1 MDKTL
6 FNSTLPVIIT
16 ELKPASSHVARQ
28 AKSTPM
34 ASFQI
39 ASAQGQSRGSIDSSL
54 SSLDS
59 LTSRSTPESEF
70 NSDPEIGIENR
81 AGVDYPSS

>member
-16 ELKPASSHVARQ
+16 ELVQASSHAARQ

-39 ASAQGQSRGSIDSSL
+39 APEQGQPRGSLDSSL

-59 LTSRSTPESEF
+59 LTSRSSPETGF
-70 NSDPEIGIENR
+70 GSDPEIGVGNH
-81 AGVDYPSS
+81 AGVDYPCS